1 MLSLIVH
8 LSQLQVSGYKPDP
21 PKSLGSDK
29 SNIILLQIYSTTTL
43 IVMIYL
49 MHPYTL
55 ANIQK
60 DEDRSWSCIKWAK

>member
-29 SNIILLQIYSTTTL
+29 SNIILLQIYSEYSTL

-60 DEDRSWSCIKWAK
+60 DEDRS

>member
-29 SNIILLQIYSTTTL
+29 SNIILLQIYSTL

-49 MHPYTL
+49 MHPYTGA